1 MRGWGRGGDVMDSW
15 LVCYDISDPKRL
27 RKVATACEDYG
38 VRRQY
43 SVFLCRLSTTE
54 FVRLRSRLYDLIH
67 QGEDQVLFIP
77 LCDRCVPHI
86 EAIGRPTEAA
96 DAKEV
101 VLVV

>member
-1 MRGWGRGGDVMDSW
+1 MDSY

-27 RKVATACEDYG
+27 RRVATACEDYG

-43 SVFLCRLSTTE
+43 SVFFCRLSAADH
-54 FVRLRSRLYDLIH
+54 VKLRCRLYDLIDL
-67 QGEDQVLFIP
+67 QEDQVLFIP
-77 LCDRCVPHI
+77 LCSRCANGI

-96 DAKEV
+96 DARDV